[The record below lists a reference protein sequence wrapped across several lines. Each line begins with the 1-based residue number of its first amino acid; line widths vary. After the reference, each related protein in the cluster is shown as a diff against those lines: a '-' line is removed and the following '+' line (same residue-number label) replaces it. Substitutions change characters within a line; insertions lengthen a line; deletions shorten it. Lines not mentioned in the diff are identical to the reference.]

1 MKRNGLFTIY
11 LLILVALVVGGFLLD
26 PTLGAW
32 RQGCVGV
39 LLLAIGVLFRAQV
52 SFPKANMGNDTRFS
66 VAASLLLAGAVLMAF
81 SVRLLSAEIL
91 QKLRYNAPL
100 VYPGLGIGSRI
111 LATVLLPT
119 LCAPILGL
127 HVLPTL
133 CPKKSKFATIGCCMI
148 AYCAFCTSPVHL
160 PSALVL
166 GGAMGVLALFWTGNA
181 MVYTFVSY
189 FMLMFYDTF
198 AISLGTMDYN
208 LSFQRVVSFF
218 LFALAIAVIIGYAA
232 LILARKRKLHM
243 GELLTVLL
251 VAVVIILIAVAI

>member
-1 MKRNGLFTIY
+1 
-11 LLILVALVVGGFLLD
+11 
-26 PTLGAW
+26 
-32 RQGCVGV
+32 
-39 LLLAIGVLFRAQV
+39 
-52 SFPKANMGNDTRFS
+52 
-66 VAASLLLAGAVLMAF
+66 
-81 SVRLLSAEIL
+81 
-91 QKLRYNAPL
+91 
-100 VYPGLGIGSRI
+100 
-111 LATVLLPT
+111 
-119 LCAPILGL
+119 
-127 HVLPTL
+127 
-133 CPKKSKFATIGCCMI
+133 
-148 AYCAFCTSPVHL
+148 
-160 PSALVL
+160 
-166 GGAMGVLALFWTGNA
+166 